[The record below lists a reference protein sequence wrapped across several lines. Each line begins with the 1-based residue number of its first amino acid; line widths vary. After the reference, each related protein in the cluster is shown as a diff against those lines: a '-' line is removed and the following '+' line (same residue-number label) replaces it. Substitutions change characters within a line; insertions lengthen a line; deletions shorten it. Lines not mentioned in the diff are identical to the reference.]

1 MMPTP
6 YRTRAIARL
15 IEGGGV
21 FMRLSLVATAVSL
34 SLVALAVAED
44 ARAAVRKRT
53 DIPAQQ
59 LERALEALAK
69 DHDFQVIYRSEIV
82 GQRVTGGASGDLTAG
97 EALEQLLDKTGLT
110 YRYLDGHTVT
120 ILPLS
125 SGDSGA
131 STQANGPSSAGPVVQ
146 SQKTSGESSKLGEA
160 VKAPKS
166 FWQRFRLAQSD
177 SARNNVST
185 LETGSITEEAG
196 GLNKVEEIIVTA
208 QKRMER
214 LSEVPVPVTAIATD
228 ALVDSNQL
236 RFQDYYS
243 KIPGVSFSSGFRGE
257 SFIAIRGVTTGGLT
271 HPTVGITV
279 DDVPYGSSTLLGGG
293 YSAPDFNPSDLARI
307 EVLRG
312 PQGTLYGANSMGG
325 LIKFVTVDPSME
337 TVNGKLQ
344 IGSTSVRNGDGLGY
358 SVRGAVNAPLS
369 DTFAV
374 RASGFT
380 THDAGYIDDALHG
393 IDGINESDAYGGLLA
408 SMWRPSESLSLKLTA
423 LVQDIDTE
431 GSNLVYV
438 QPGLGDLQ
446 QAFIRSAGE
455 FNRRIQAYGAT
466 LRAQLGPT
474 ELTSITGYGINEFA
488 AINDR
493 SQSRGALANQ
503 LFGVTGAVLTDD
515 NEARRFT
522 QEVRLVV
529 PLGKRV
535 EWLIGGFYTD
545 ESTRWQQ
552 DTLAADPATGLPV
565 GALLLNRF
573 PTSYEE
579 RALFTNITLHITDRF
594 DVQLG
599 ARGIDNEQ
607 SYSAVTSGPLAGGGA
622 ITPKLTTEEDAFTY
636 LLAPRFRIT
645 PDLMV
650 YARLASGYRPGG
662 VNPGAET
669 FGLQREFEKDETEN
683 YELGVKAVVLDRML
697 SLDASVYYID
707 WQDIQL
713 SVLDP
718 VSRLSYT
725 TNASRARSRGVE
737 LSAEAKPLEGMTIA
751 AWTAWNDAELT
762 EAFPPT
768 SLSFGRAGDRLPYT
782 SRFSGHLSFD
792 QAFSLSNAMTGF
804 VGGSLSYIGDR
815 KSVFTGSAVR
825 QEFPS
830 YTQFDVRAGLELG
843 SWAAS
848 LFVNNVADER
858 GMLSG
863 GLGTA
868 YPFAFSY
875 IQPRTLG
882 LTVTRTF

>member
-1 MMPTP
+1 
-6 YRTRAIARL
+6 
-15 IEGGGV
+15 
-21 FMRLSLVATAVSL
+21 MRLSLVATAVSL

-69 DHDFQVIYRSEIV
+69 DHAFQVIYRSEIV
-82 GQRVTGGASGDLTAG
+82 GRRMTGGASGDLTAR
-97 EALEQLLDKTGLT
+97 EALAQLLEQTGLT
-110 YRYLDGHTVT
+110 YRYLDDHTVT
-120 ILPLS
+120 ILPLAS
-125 SGDSGA
+125 SGSGA
-131 STQANGPSSAGPVVQ
+131 TAQANGASSA
-146 SQKTSGESSKLGEA
+146 ESVGHPQEIPDESLKREEV
-160 VKAPKS
+160 VKAPGS

-177 SARNNVST
+177 STRNNVSAT
-185 LETGSITEEAG
+185 GTGSTADESG
-196 GLNKVEEIIVTA
+196 SLRQVEEVVVTA
-208 QKRMER
+208 QKRIER
-214 LSEVPVPVTAIATD
+214 LSEVPVPVTAITADT
-228 ALVDSNQL
+228 LVGSNQL

-325 LIKFVTVDPSME
+325 LIKFVTVDPSVE
-337 TVNGKLQ
+337 TLNGKLQ
-344 IGSTSVRNGDGLGY
+344 IGSTGVRNGDGLGY
-358 SVRGAVNAPLS
+358 SVRGAVNVPLG

-374 RASGFT
+374 RASGFNV
-380 THDAGYIDDALHG
+380 HDAGYIDDALHG
-393 IDGINESDAYGGLLA
+393 IEGINESDSSGGLLA

-423 LVQDIDTE
+423 LVQNIDTE

-438 QPGLGDLQ
+438 QPALGDLQ

-455 FNRRIQAYGAT
+455 FNRNIQAYGAT
-466 LRAQLGPT
+466 LRADLGPT
-474 ELTSITGYGINEFA
+474 ELTSITGYGINEFT

-515 NEARRFT
+515 NQAKRFT
-522 QEVRLVV
+522 QEVRLAF

-552 DTLAADPATGLPV
+552 NTLAADPATGLPV

-579 RALFTNITLHITDRF
+579 RALFTNITFSITDRF
-594 DVQLG
+594 DIQLG

-622 ITPKLTTEEDAFTY
+622 ITPKLTSEEDAFTY
-636 LLAPRFRIT
+636 LVTPRFRIS

-669 FGLQREFEKDETEN
+669 FGLQRDFDKDETEN
-683 YELGVKAVVLDRML
+683 YELGVKAVVLSRML

-725 TNASRARSRGVE
+725 TNASRAKSRGVE
-737 LSAEAKPLEGMTIA
+737 LSAEAKPVEGMTIA

-792 QAFSLSNAMTGF
+792 QAFSLSSDVTGF
-804 VGGSLSYIGDR
+804 LGGSFSYIGDR
-815 KSVFTGSAVR
+815 QSVFTGSALR

-830 YTQFDVRAGLELG
+830 YTQLDVRAGLELG
-843 SWAAS
+843 PWAAS
-848 LFVNNVADER
+848 LFANNVTDKR
-858 GMLSG
+858 GILSG

-882 LTVTRTF
+882 LSVTRTF